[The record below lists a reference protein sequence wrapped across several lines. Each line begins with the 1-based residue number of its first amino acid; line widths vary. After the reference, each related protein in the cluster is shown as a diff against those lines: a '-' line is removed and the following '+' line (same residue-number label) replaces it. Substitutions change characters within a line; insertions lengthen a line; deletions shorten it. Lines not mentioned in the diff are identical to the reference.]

1 MQSVLHVIA
10 LIWVIIKLPLNL
22 IQLLNND
29 KENQNDT
36 QVDVEQHN
44 ERHGGNMH
52 QDVRQ
57 VDRGN
62 LGHNERVDAQT
73 HLELEKIRGYVIRFR
88 DISWHIMMLLIMA
101 MVIREIT
108 LIPLRMLEHG
118 DRKYAN
124 INTF

>member
-29 KENQNDT
+29 KENQND
-36 QVDVEQHN
+36 VEQHN
-44 ERHGGNMH
+44 ERHDGNMH
-52 QDVRQ
+52 LDVRQ

-62 LGHNERVDAQT
+62 LGHNERVDA
-73 HLELEKIRGYVIRFR
+73 HLELEKIRGYVIKFR
-88 DISWHIMMLLIMA
+88 DISWHIMMLLIIA

-108 LIPLRMLEHG
+108 LIPFRMLEHG
-118 DRKYAN
+118 NCKYEN